1 MTLDNEKMIV
11 FDPLG
16 ELQEIV
22 KDIRESEKEE

>member
-1 MTLDNEKMIV
+1 MTLDDEKMIV

-16 ELQEIV
+16 ELREIV

>member
-1 MTLDNEKMIV
+1 MTLDDKKMIV

-22 KDIRESEKEE
+22 EDIRESEKEE

>member
-1 MTLDNEKMIV
+1 LTLDDEKMIV

>member
-1 MTLDNEKMIV
+1 MTLDDEKMIV

-22 KDIRESEKEE
+22 NDIRESEKEE